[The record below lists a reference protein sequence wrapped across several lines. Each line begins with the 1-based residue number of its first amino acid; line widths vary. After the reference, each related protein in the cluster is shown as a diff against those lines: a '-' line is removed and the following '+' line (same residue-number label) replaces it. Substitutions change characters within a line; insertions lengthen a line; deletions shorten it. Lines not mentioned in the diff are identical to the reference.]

1 MRDRNERHRN
11 RPVEMVW
18 EVAYGRL
25 DYVLS
30 IEFPAD
36 PQLDVDEPR
45 RLILA
50 HITEARGAIGDATET
65 TVAYQ
70 QMGRSFILD
79 VRSVENVVGRVE
91 SVGVVESGEWVIV
104 DRSNAMCRTVFHNAE
119 VRDAEED
126 V

>member
-1 MRDRNERHRN
+1 MKDKDERYRN

-30 IEFPAD
+30 IEFPDDAL
-36 PQLDVDEPR
+36 LDINEPR
-45 RLILA
+45 HLILA
-50 HITEARGAIGDATET
+50 HITEARGPMGDATET
-65 TVAYQ
+65 KVSYQ

-91 SVGVVESGEWVIV
+91 TFGAIATGEWIIV
-104 DRSNAMCRTVFHNAE
+104 DRSNALCRTVFHNAE